1 MVMAWPTIKGV
12 PALLQPDRYVTR
24 VTALDLDALRD
35 EGVCALL
42 LDVDNTVSPHH
53 SAEVIPEMVEW
64 IASLRPRGFRAC
76 LVSNNWHDDIHDR
89 AAALGLPVIPKSGK
103 PLPFGIWR
111 AIRLLGVR
119 RSECAMVGDQIFTDI
134 LGGSL
139 AGVKTILV
147 QPLTPSDMGH
157 TMVLRRLEQRIM
169 AGRRPEA

>member
-1 MVMAWPTIKGV
+1 M
-12 PALLQPDRYVTR
+12 LQPDLYLTQ

-35 EGVCALL
+35 EGVTALL

-53 SAEVIPEMVEW
+53 SAELVPEIREW
-64 IASLRPRGFRAC
+64 IASLGPRGFRAC

-89 AAALGLPVIPKSGK
+89 AAALGLPVVAKSGK
-103 PLPFGIWR
+103 PLPFGIRR

-119 RSECAMVGDQIFTDI
+119 KSECVMVGDQIFTDI
-134 LGGSL
+134 LGGKC
-139 AGVKTILV
+139 AGVKTVLV

-169 AGRRPEA
+169 AGRQPEA

>member
-1 MVMAWPTIKGV
+1 M
-12 PALLQPDRYVTR
+12 QPDLYLTQ

-35 EGVCALL
+35 EGVTVLL

-53 SAEVIPEMVEW
+53 SAELVPGILEW
-64 IASLRPRGFRAC
+64 IASLGPRGFRAC

-89 AAALGLPVIPKSGK
+89 AAALGLPVVAKSGK

-119 RSECAMVGDQIFTDI
+119 KSECVMVGDQIFTDI
-134 LGGSL
+134 LGGKC
-139 AGVKTILV
+139 AGVKTVLV

-169 AGRRPEA
+169 AGRQPEA